1 MFGHPGATGGIV
13 SPNMDVGASNTCQA
27 GVSKQG
33 SCQNHGGGEFDDI
46 DIEGFGNAGAV
57 NERCDVGHGG
67 GAPEERWGVDA
78 DAAVSRAAVGKSDE
92 LRSGRLAEGTGSVI
106 FKGKAAQ
113 QQRDA
118 RGGLEPA
125 NIKQANYCVRQVAKC
140 ECPLTNAGTG
150 TRCRDKRRRRPLGR
164 ERCERYWRGSHG

>member
-1 MFGHPGATGGIV
+1 VPDGDQYAAYQLQVCEHLQQKQVQWVSGAMFGHPGATGGIV

-57 NERCDVGHGG
+57 DERCDVGHGG

-113 QQRDA
+113 QQRDTC
-118 RGGLEPA
+118 GGLEPA
-125 NIKQANYCVRQVAKC
+125 NIKPTTA
-140 ECPLTNAGTG
+140 
-150 TRCRDKRRRRPLGR
+150 
-164 ERCERYWRGSHG
+164 